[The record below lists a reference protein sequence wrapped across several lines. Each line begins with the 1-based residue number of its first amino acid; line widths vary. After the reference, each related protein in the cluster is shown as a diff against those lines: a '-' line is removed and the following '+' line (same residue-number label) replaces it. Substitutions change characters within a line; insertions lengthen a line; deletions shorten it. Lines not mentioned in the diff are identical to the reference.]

1 MHIVNIILGRSVA
14 LADKADGHRCSADL
28 LIRYD
33 NDPFQLKMM
42 MMTEQPAAEEK
53 QPAKN
58 SKERQFKGLSLT
70 ERKQLRREK
79 LIEAGIEAYGTHGF
93 FSVTVKDICNE
104 AKLTER
110 YFYESFKKSEN
121 LFQTIFLKLIDE
133 LQQNVMQAIMQASS
147 DPKKM
152 IEAGLTALLTTL
164 KDNPQMARII
174 YIDAMLVQ
182 ELHNQAT
189 IHETMSRFDRMIH
202 AFVML
207 MMPNI
212 GRSEREIS
220 LVATG
225 LNGYVT
231 QIAIRWVMSGFKQS
245 MDEILSSCSIVF
257 LSLLQT
263 FSQHEP
269 SVKK

>member
-1 MHIVNIILGRSVA
+1 
-14 LADKADGHRCSADL
+14 
-28 LIRYD
+28 
-33 NDPFQLKMM
+33 
-42 MMTEQPAAEEK
+42 MTEQHKNFEENQNK
-53 QPAKN
+53 PSKT
-58 SKERQFKGLSLT
+58 KERQFKGMSLS
-70 ERKQLRREK
+70 ERKQARREK

-93 FSVTVKDICNE
+93 FAVTVKDICTE

-110 YFYESFKKSEN
+110 YFYESFKKSDE
-121 LFQTIFLKLIDE
+121 LFQTIFLKLIDQ
-133 LQQNVMQAIMQASS
+133 LQHNVTQAIMQAST
-147 DPKKM
+147 DPRKM

-164 KDNPQMARII
+164 KDNPGMARII

-212 GRSEREIS
+212 NRSEREIS
-220 LVATG
+220 MISTG

-231 QIAIRWVMSGFKQS
+231 QIAIRWVVSGFKLS
-245 MDEILSSCSIVF
+245 IEDVLSSCSIVF
-257 LSLLQT
+257 LSLLDT
-263 FSQHEP
+263 FS
-269 SVKK
+269 KKEKI

>member
-1 MHIVNIILGRSVA
+1 MIEAKN
-14 LADKADGHRCSADL
+14 
-28 LIRYD
+28 
-33 NDPFQLKMM
+33 
-42 MMTEQPAAEEK
+42 TAAETV
-53 QPAKN
+53 QKN
-58 SKERQFKGLSLT
+58 STKERQFKGMSLT

-93 FSVTVKDICNE
+93 FSVTVKDICTE

-133 LQQNVMQAIMQASS
+133 LQQNVMQAIMQAST

-164 KDNPQMARII
+164 KDNPRMARII

-212 GRSEREIS
+212 DRSEREIS

-231 QIAIRWVMSGFKQS
+231 QIAIRWVMSGYKQS
-245 MDEILSSCSIVF
+245 MEDVLSSCSIVF
-257 LSLLQT
+257 LALLHT
-263 FSQHEP
+263 FAENRH
-269 SVKK
+269 VLKKN

>member
-1 MHIVNIILGRSVA
+1 MTN
-14 LADKADGHRCSADL
+14 SA
-28 LIRYD
+28 I
-33 NDPFQLKMM
+33 PV
-42 MMTEQPAAEEK
+42 EK
-53 QPAKN
+53 QQKTMT
-58 SKERQFKGLSLT
+58 KERQFKGLSMA
-70 ERKQLRREK
+70 ERQQARREK
-79 LIEAGIEAYGTHGF
+79 LIEAGIQAYGTHGF
-93 FSVTVKDICNE
+93 FSVTVKDICTE

-110 YFYESFKKSEN
+110 YFYESFKKSEH

-133 LQQNVMQAIMQASS
+133 LQQNVMQAMMQASS

-164 KDNPQMARII
+164 RDNPRMARII

-189 IHETMSRFDRMIH
+189 IHETMGRFDRMIQ

-207 MMPNI
+207 MMPNLS
-212 GRSEREIS
+212 RSEQEIS
-220 LVATG
+220 QVSTG

-245 MDEILSSCSIVF
+245 MEEVLSSCSIVF
-257 LSLLQT
+257 LALFES
-263 FSQHEP
+263 FSD
-269 SVKK
+269 KK

>member
-1 MHIVNIILGRSVA
+1 MA
-14 LADKADGHRCSADL
+14 
-28 LIRYD
+28 
-33 NDPFQLKMM
+33 
-42 MMTEQPAAEEK
+42 
-53 QPAKN
+53 
-58 SKERQFKGLSLT
+58 ERQ
-70 ERKQLRREK
+70 QARREK
-79 LIEAGIEAYGTHGF
+79 LIEAGIEAYGRYGF

-110 YFYESFKKSEN
+110 YFYESFKKSEH
-121 LFQTIFLKLIDE
+121 LFQTIFLKLIDQ
-133 LQQNVMQAIMQASS
+133 LQQNVMQAMMQASS

-164 KDNPQMARII
+164 RDNPGMARII

-189 IHETMSRFDRMIH
+189 IHETMGRFDRMIQ

-207 MMPNI
+207 MMPNLN
-212 GRSEREIS
+212 RSEREIS
-220 LVATG
+220 LVSTG

-245 MDEILSSCSIVF
+245 LEEILSSCSLVF
-257 LSLLQT
+257 FALLDT
-263 FSQHEP
+263 LGTEKP
-269 SVKK
+269 ADPVR

>member
-1 MHIVNIILGRSVA
+1 MTDAN
-14 LADKADGHRCSADL
+14 
-28 LIRYD
+28 
-33 NDPFQLKMM
+33 NQ
-42 MMTEQPAAEEK
+42 TEQ
-53 QPAKN
+53 QQAKN
-58 SKERQFKGLSLT
+58 VKERQFKGLSLS
-70 ERKQLRREK
+70 ERKQARREK
-79 LIEAGIEAYGTHGF
+79 LIEAGIEAYGSQGF
-93 FSVTVKDICNE
+93 FSVTVKDICQE

-110 YFYESFKKSEN
+110 YFYESFKKSEQ

-133 LQQNVMQAIMQASS
+133 LQQNVMQAIMQAST

-152 IEAGLTALLTTL
+152 IEAGLSALLITL
-164 KDNPQMARII
+164 KENPRMARII

-212 GRSEREIS
+212 DRSEREIS
-220 LVATG
+220 MIATG

-231 QIAIRWVMSGFKQS
+231 QIAIRWVMSEYKQP
-245 MDEILSSCSIVF
+245 MEEVLSSCSAVF
-257 LSLLQT
+257 LALLES
-263 FSQHEP
+263 FSEKTAKT
-269 SVKK
+269 SKNETK

>member
-1 MHIVNIILGRSVA
+1 
-14 LADKADGHRCSADL
+14 
-28 LIRYD
+28 
-33 NDPFQLKMM
+33 
-42 MMTEQPAAEEK
+42 MTEAQHPAPPNA
-53 QPAKN
+53 QN
-58 SKERQFKGLSLT
+58 TQNKERQFKGLSLS

-79 LIEAGIEAYGTHGF
+79 LIEAGLHAYGTHGF
-93 FSVTVKDICNE
+93 FAVTVKDICTE

-110 YFYESFKKSEN
+110 YFYESFKKSED
-121 LFQTIFLKLIDE
+121 LFQTIFLQLIDA
-133 LQQNVMQAIMQASS
+133 LQHNVMQAIMQASTN
-147 DPKKM
+147 PQKM

-189 IHETMSRFDRMIH
+189 IQESMARFDRMIQ

-207 MMPNI
+207 MMPNLQH
-212 GRSEREIS
+212 SERELS
-220 LVATG
+220 LIASG

-245 MDEILSSCSIVF
+245 MDEVLSACSVVF
-257 LSLLQT
+257 ISLLEH
-263 FSQHEP
+263 FSEAEP
-269 SVKK
+269 EISKKA

>member
-1 MHIVNIILGRSVA
+1 
-14 LADKADGHRCSADL
+14 
-28 LIRYD
+28 
-33 NDPFQLKMM
+33 
-42 MMTEQPAAEEK
+42 MTEQHKNFEENQNK
-53 QPAKN
+53 PSKT
-58 SKERQFKGLSLT
+58 KERQFKGMSLS
-70 ERKQLRREK
+70 ERKQARREK

-93 FSVTVKDICNE
+93 FAVTVKDICTE

-110 YFYESFKKSEN
+110 YFYESFKKSDE
-121 LFQTIFLKLIDE
+121 LFQTIFLKLIDQ
-133 LQQNVMQAIMQASS
+133 LQHNVTQAIMQAST
-147 DPKKM
+147 DPRKM

-164 KDNPQMARII
+164 KDNPGMARII

-212 GRSEREIS
+212 NRSEREIS
-220 LVATG
+220 MISTG

-231 QIAIRWVMSGFKQS
+231 QIAIRWVVSGFKLS
-245 MDEILSSCSIVF
+245 IEEVLSSCSIVF
-257 LSLLQT
+257 LSLLDT
-263 FSQHEP
+263 FS
-269 SVKK
+269 KKEKI

>member
-1 MHIVNIILGRSVA
+1 MTN
-14 LADKADGHRCSADL
+14 SAT
-28 LIRYD
+28 
-33 NDPFQLKMM
+33 PV
-42 MMTEQPAAEEK
+42 EK
-53 QPAKN
+53 QQKTMT
-58 SKERQFKGLSLT
+58 KERQFKGLSMA
-70 ERKQLRREK
+70 ERQQARREK
-79 LIEAGIEAYGTHGF
+79 LIEAGIQAYGTHGF
-93 FSVTVKDICNE
+93 FSVTVKDICTE

-110 YFYESFKKSEN
+110 YFYESFKKSEH

-133 LQQNVMQAIMQASS
+133 LQQNVMQAMMQASS

-164 KDNPQMARII
+164 RDNPRMARII

-189 IHETMSRFDRMIH
+189 IHETMGRFDRMIQ

-207 MMPNI
+207 MMPNLS
-212 GRSEREIS
+212 RSEQEIS
-220 LVATG
+220 LVSTG

-245 MDEILSSCSIVF
+245 MEEVLSSCSIVF
-257 LSLLQT
+257 LALFES
-263 FSQHEP
+263 FSD
-269 SVKK
+269 KK